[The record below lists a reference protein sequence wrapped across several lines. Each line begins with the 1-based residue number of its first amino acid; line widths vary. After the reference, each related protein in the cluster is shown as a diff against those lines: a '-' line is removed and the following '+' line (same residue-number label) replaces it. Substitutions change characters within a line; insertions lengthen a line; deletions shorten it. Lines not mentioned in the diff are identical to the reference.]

1 MTTLSQLIND
11 RMNIPG
17 QEVSLDGVVEKAQ
30 KAGEKLGRSNLHKL
44 TREAPV
50 SLTRATIYGLAA
62 GLGVTPLTVANAA
75 LESMGINPRPIEV
88 TDSLSTISIDPT
100 LSEQDRKYLT
110 TLIKEMRND
119 NHNEP
124 ALPGPSKQRTSGE
137 ANKKQEASGKVTHL
151 IPRDQPDSL
160 ADDEPEF
167 PADWEERGAAY
178 RPKLGEKG
186 SQEAR
191 DQDELAERPD
201 ADGPDEGV

>member
-1 MTTLSQLIND
+1 MTTLSQLINA

-17 QEVSLDGVVEKAQ
+17 QEVSLDGVVERAQ

-119 NHNEP
+119 SHSDT
-124 ALPGPSKQRTSGE
+124 ALPGPPQPR
-137 ANKKQEASGKVTHL
+137 ASGKAERKDQEAKPQGLSDTGQGSRPDDRRQSDYDLASDRTVGTKSKRQL
-151 IPRDQPDSL
+151 QRERD
-160 ADDEPEF
+160 EH
-167 PADWEERGAAY
+167 
-178 RPKLGEKG
+178 LGEE
-186 SQEAR
+186 SQDNLGAVE
-191 DQDELAERPD
+191 
-201 ADGPDEGV
+201 